1 MIKLTQRRYNMNIK
15 PIHTEEDYQHALAR
29 VNEIFD
35 APLKTPDGDELEIL
49 SILIERFEDRNFP
62 MQQTSPIEAIQWRME
77 QLNMKPVDLAYIIG
91 YKSRV
96 SEIFSGRRKLSLSMI
111 RKINKYLH
119 IPMDVLIQ
127 EY

>member
-1 MIKLTQRRYNMNIK
+1 
-15 PIHTEEDYQHALAR
+15 
-29 VNEIFD
+29 
-35 APLKTPDGDELEIL
+35 
-49 SILIERFEDRNFP
+49 
-62 MQQTSPIEAIQWRME
+62 
-77 QLNMKPVDLAYIIG
+77 MKPVDLAYIIG

-111 RKINKYLH
+111 RKINKHLH

>member
-1 MIKLTQRRYNMNIK
+1 MNIK

-29 VNEIFD
+29 VNDIFD
-35 APLKTPDGDELEIL
+35 APLETPEGYELEIL

-62 MQQTSPIEAIQWRME
+62 MQQTSPIEAIRWRME
-77 QLNMKPVDLAYIIG
+77 QLNMKPVDLAHIIG
-91 YKSRV
+91 YKSSV

-111 RKINKYLH
+111 RKINRHLH